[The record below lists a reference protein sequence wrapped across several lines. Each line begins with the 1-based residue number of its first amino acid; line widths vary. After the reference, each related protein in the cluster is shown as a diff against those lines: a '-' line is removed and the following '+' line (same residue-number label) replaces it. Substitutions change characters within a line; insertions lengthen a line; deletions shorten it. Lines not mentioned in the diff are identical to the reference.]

1 MSVYLTPGI
10 YLRPQPAE
18 RKDLRLVRTD
28 VAGFVGFAERG
39 PLPAPGTVLGSK
51 VKAEDLAI
59 RLTSWKEFTIRF
71 GGFIPYGS
79 LAYAVRA
86 FFDNGGTTCYVMR
99 VAGISEPAALAAA
112 GNRNALLDGPRGAS
126 FVLPAAAPLVAARLT
141 QSRVKGDSKLILN
154 ANHGLKENDLI
165 AIASEGVTEFSMV
178 ISSDETSVTLGRK
191 SNAAHNEGAAVYKYP
206 SAVALEAVSAGNWG
220 SRIRV
225 DITPLEETPEV
236 EEFSMRVTVEPG
248 FYVPETRQQEIYKRL
263 SLNESN
269 ERFYAVNVI
278 NQNSQ
283 LVRIKVFQPHL
294 FFGDSS
300 ASRLMAG
307 PAKFGAVYLQGGRDG
322 LSGVKPLDF
331 TGGPD
336 QFFGLRI
343 LEEIDEIAIL
353 CAPDVVF
360 KAPQSIPPPP
370 PPVLHP
376 CEPPPEEIKL
386 DSVAEDPTAIPRNF
400 EEPDVFNIY
409 QTLLDQ
415 CERLRDRVAIL
426 DPPAQKKA
434 KEVVAWRAGFNS
446 RFGAL
451 YYPWLKVPAAPG
463 TNGKS
468 RLVPP
473 SGHVAGIYART
484 DNEFGVHRPPA
495 NAPLEFI
502 NDVGDEITAIQQ
514 EELNPFDVNAIRSF
528 AGRGIRVW
536 GARSLA
542 SKNDSDW
549 RFIHARR
556 LMSMIEESVFKSMQ
570 WAVFE
575 PNDFSLRRTLVHSL
589 SVFLE
594 QIWREGGLKGVLP
607 EEAFYVKC
615 DETNNPTSVVDAG
628 QIVCQV
634 GIAVA
639 APMEFIV
646 FEIRRGP
653 SGSQIVEGEE

>member
-1 MSVYLTPGI
+1 
-10 YLRPQPAE
+10 
-18 RKDLRLVRTD
+18 
-28 VAGFVGFAERG
+28 
-39 PLPAPGTVLGSK
+39 
-51 VKAEDLAI
+51 
-59 RLTSWKEFTIRF
+59 
-71 GGFIPYGS
+71 
-79 LAYAVRA
+79 
-86 FFDNGGTTCYVMR
+86 
-99 VAGISEPAALAAA
+99 
-112 GNRNALLDGPRGAS
+112 
-126 FVLPAAAPLVAARLT
+126 
-141 QSRVKGDSKLILN
+141 
-154 ANHGLKENDLI
+154 
-165 AIASEGVTEFSMV
+165 
-178 ISSDETSVTLGRK
+178 
-191 SNAAHNEGAAVYKYP
+191 
-206 SAVALEAVSAGNWG
+206 
-220 SRIRV
+220 
-225 DITPLEETPEV
+225 
-236 EEFSMRVTVEPG
+236 
-248 FYVPETRQQEIYKRL
+248 
-263 SLNESN
+263 
-269 ERFYAVNVI
+269 
-278 NQNSQ
+278 
-283 LVRIKVFQPHL
+283 
-294 FFGDSS
+294 
-300 ASRLMAG
+300 
-307 PAKFGAVYLQGGRDG
+307 
-322 LSGVKPLDF
+322 
-331 TGGPD
+331 
-336 QFFGLRI
+336 
-343 LEEIDEIAIL
+343 
-353 CAPDVVF
+353 
-360 KAPQSIPPPP
+360 
-370 PPVLHP
+370 LHP
-376 CEPPPEEIKL
+376 CEPPPEEIKP
-386 DSVAEDPTAIPRNF
+386 DAVAEDPTAIPPTFKEF
-400 EEPDVFNIY
+400 EVFNIY

-434 KEVVAWRAGFNS
+434 KQVVAWRSGFNS

-463 TNGKS
+463 ANGKS

-542 SKNDSDW
+542 SKDDSDW

-615 DETNNPTSVVDAG
+615 DETNNPPSVVDAG
-628 QIVCQV
+628 QVVCQV